1 MFRVLAVA
9 ALVAAFVFLVP
20 IIARSDDPVP
30 RGLGHPQG
38 TADHWYDGG
47 CCSLKDC
54 EPVEPGAIVE
64 EKTGFRV
71 KYRTSRGFI
80 AEGFLPYGSTG
91 IKQSKDGQEHA
102 CATQQL
108 VICIYIHFGA

>member
-1 MFRVLAVA
+1 MRHLLVLA
-9 ALVAAFVFLVP
+9 ALVAAFVFLAPV
-20 IIARSDDPVP
+20 IVRADDPIP
-30 RGLGHPQG
+30 RGLGHPTDG
-38 TADHWYDGG
+38 FPHWYDGG
-47 CCSLKDC
+47 CCSNKDC
-54 EPVEPGAIVE
+54 EPVEAGAIVE
-64 EKTGFRV
+64 TATGFRV